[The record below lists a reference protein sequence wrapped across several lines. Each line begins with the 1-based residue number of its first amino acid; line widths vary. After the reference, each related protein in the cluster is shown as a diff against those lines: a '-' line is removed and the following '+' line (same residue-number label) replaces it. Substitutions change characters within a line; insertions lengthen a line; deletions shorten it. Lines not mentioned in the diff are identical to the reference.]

1 MKMTR
6 FNISLEAGVALVM
19 FAIGHHLG
27 GEIFIPKIPSYRIVD
42 VAKAIA
48 PNLPL
53 VEVGIRPGE
62 KLHEEMITVTDA
74 MNTIDLGPYYAI
86 LHSVAFNHKYE
97 DYVNHHNAVKVPEG
111 FHYSSDTNTEWET
124 VESMREKIK
133 KYVDPNFEIK

>member
-1 MKMTR
+1 MLRRLLRLTFHWWR
-6 FNISLEAGVALVM
+6 SV
-19 FAIGHHLG
+19 
-27 GEIFIPKIPSYRIVD
+27 Y
-42 VAKAIA
+42 A
-48 PNLPL
+48 P
-53 VEVGIRPGE
+53 GK

-86 LHSVAFNHKYE
+86 LPSVAFNHKYE